1 MMIARE
7 VKLKQTTQTTDKQP
21 EQKQIPEARSAPSE
35 QSITIVRQ
43 YLFALV
49 VDTLILVV
57 LGKKGQRS
65 ERSARSKYEWAEQ
78 RPDEKWLNKTNQ
90 SDQARKESSN
100 NEN

>member
-1 MMIARE
+1 MIARE
-7 VKLKQTTQTTDKQP
+7 VKLKQTIQTTDK
-21 EQKQIPEARSAPSE
+21 QKQIPEARSAPSE

-57 LGKKGQRS
+57 LGKKGHRS

-78 RPDEKWLNKTNQ
+78 RPDKKWLNKTNQ

>member
-21 EQKQIPEARSAPSE
+21 EQKQIPEARRAPSD
-35 QSITIVRQ
+35 QSLTIARQ
-43 YLFALV
+43 YFFTLV

-57 LGKKGQRS
+57 LVKKGH
-65 ERSARSKYEWAEQ
+65 RSARSKYEWAEQ

>member
-1 MMIARE
+1 MIARE
-7 VKLKQTTQTTDKQP
+7 VKLKQTIQTTDKQ
-21 EQKQIPEARSAPSE
+21 KQISEARSAPSE

-57 LGKKGQRS
+57 LGKKGHRS